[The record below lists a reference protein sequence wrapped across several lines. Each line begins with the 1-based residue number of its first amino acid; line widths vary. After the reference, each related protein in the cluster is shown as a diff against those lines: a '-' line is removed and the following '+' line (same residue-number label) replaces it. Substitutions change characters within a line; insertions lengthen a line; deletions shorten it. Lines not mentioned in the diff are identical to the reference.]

1 MPIPYHVINKVNVW
15 GGQSQQEEYRNKMQ
29 LMSRNKGK
37 YDWKMVD
44 SKGDSWVKEE
54 DPRPEIS
61 DEITPGSY
69 VEEEEVSEA

>member
-15 GGQSQQEEYRNKMQ
+15 GGQLQQEEYRNKMQ

-44 SKGDSWVKEE
+44 SKGDS
-54 DPRPEIS
+54 
-61 DEITPGSY
+61 
-69 VEEEEVSEA
+69 